1 MTAQDKALKENTAS
15 APLQIVAPGTC
26 VETGEQAALV
36 LGMYDHLVETIHQY
50 NPSADFAQIDKAFRY
65 ADTHHNGQLR
75 KDGSPFITHPLAVA
89 QIIAEEL
96 RLDSESIEAALMHD
110 CIEDTSATYAE
121 IAKEFSPAVAD
132 LVEGVSKLTRVQY
145 ASKEEE
151 QMENLRKM
159 LMAMAKDI
167 RVILIKLADRTHNMR
182 TMEYQ
187 TAEKQRQ
194 KSLETME
201 IYAPIAHRLGMQ
213 RIKWELEDLSL
224 KYLDPVGY
232 DEITRSLAAKEAEHE
247 AFMDRVQAQIEARLK
262 EQHVPYLKVYGRM
275 KHPYSI
281 YRKMYAQ
288 NKTMDEVLDLFAF
301 RVIVDTVADC
311 YNVLGII
318 HDLYRP
324 ILGRFKDYIGTPKP
338 NMYQSLHTTV
348 VGESGIPF
356 EVQIRT
362 KEMHEVAEYGVA
374 AHWKYKQNGQGAG
387 DERSYEW
394 VRRLLENQ
402 EDADAEDFIHSLKVD
417 MFADEV
423 FVFTP
428 NGDVINLPAGAT
440 PIDFAYTIHS
450 AIGNH
455 MVGAK
460 VNGRIVQFDYH
471 LRNGDVVEVMT
482 SKSAHGPSRDWVK
495 IARSSNARSK
505 IRQWFKKEKR
515 DENIVNGRQSFES
528 ELKRTGVTLKELTND
543 ENLPGVLKK
552 LCFTSLDDMYAAIG
566 YGGISALKVM
576 GRLREDIQR
585 IIHQHQTER
594 QEEVPVADQPQIMR
608 PAVPQRTRSE
618 QGIVVEGL
626 TNCLVKFSKCCTP
639 VPGDDIVGFITR
651 GYGISVH
658 RADCPNADPARRKPN
673 EAGRWIKVS
682 WGSDTKESY
691 RTTLEITAKDRINII
706 MDVSTVLSSTKTHV
720 SSMNAR
726 STPDGFAL
734 LSLDIDVPDSE
745 QLRSVMRR
753 IEQISGV
760 MRVTRPAG

>member
-1 MTAQDKALKENTAS
+1 MTMTPQE
-15 APLQIVAPGTC
+15 
-26 VETGEQAALV
+26 
-36 LGMYDHLVETIHQY
+36 MYDRLIETVRSY
-50 NPSADFAQIDKAFRY
+50 NPSAGFDQIRAAYEY
-65 ADTHHNGQLR
+65 AAAHHAGQNR

-89 QIIAEEL
+89 QIVAEEL
-96 RLDSESIEAALMHD
+96 HLDTESIVAALLHD
-110 CIEDTSATYAE
+110 TIEDTDATHEE
-121 IAKEFSPAVAD
+121 ISKLFSPTVAD
-132 LVEGVSKLTRVQY
+132 LVEGVSKLTRVHY
-145 ASKEEE
+145 TSKEEE

-159 LMAMAKDI
+159 LMAMSKDI
-167 RVILIKLADRTHNMR
+167 RVILIKISDRLHNMR

-187 TAEKQRQ
+187 TPEKQKQ
-194 KSLETME
+194 KSFETME

-213 RIKWELEDLSL
+213 RMKWELEDLSL

-232 DEITRSLAAKEAEHE
+232 REIIEALDEKSAEYDGFMSAIHDQITTRLREAGID
-247 AFMDRVQAQIEARLK
+247 ATVQA
-262 EQHVPYLKVYGRM
+262 RM

-281 YRKMYAQ
+281 YRKMYTQ
-288 NKTMDEVLDLFAF
+288 NKSLDDVFDLFAF

-311 YNVLGII
+311 YNVLGLI
-318 HDLYRP
+318 HDLYKP

-362 KEMHEVAEYGVA
+362 REMHEVAEYGVA
-374 AHWKYKQNGQGAG
+374 AHWKYKQSGQGAG

-402 EDADAEDFIHSLKVD
+402 EGTDAEDFIHSLKVD

-450 AIGNH
+450 AVGNH
-455 MVGAK
+455 MTGAK

-528 ELKRTGVTLKELTND
+528 ELKRTGVTLKELTNE
-543 ENLPGVLKK
+543 ENLSNVLKK
-552 LCFTSLDDMYAAIG
+552 LSYNSLDDMYAAIG

-585 IIHQHQTER
+585 ILHQHQTER
-594 QEEVPVADQPQIMR
+594 QAEVPVADQPQQTR
-608 PAVPQRTRSE
+608 PAVPQRAKGE

-658 RADCPNADPARRKPN
+658 RADCPNADPARRKPE

-682 WGSDTKESY
+682 WGGNTRESY
-691 RTTLEITAKDRINII
+691 RTTLEVVAKDRLNLIVDI
-706 MDVSTVLSSTKTHV
+706 STVLSSTKTHV

-734 LSLDIDVPDSE
+734 ITLDTDVSDSR
-745 QLRSVMRR
+745 QLQTVMRR